1 MKFIIRSGEFR
12 PLAAL
17 LEHLARATETHPQQ
31 VEVRDY
37 QSKRSLE
44 QNAYLWGVLYSQARD
59 WILEHEGESVD
70 PLVLHEQ
77 MKARYQPVV
86 GSYMTQIVIDG
97 IVRDVDVPIPKSTT
111 KNTVPE
117 MAEFIEKV
125 TVFFIEKHGVQF
137 RDDRYE

>member
-1 MKFIIRSGEFR
+1 MKFIIRSGETR

-17 LEHLARATETHPQQ
+17 IEHLDCATAVHPQ
-31 VEVRDY
+31 EVTVKDY

-44 QNAYLWGVLYSQARD
+44 QNAYLWGVLYTQARD
-59 WILEHEGESVD
+59 WMFEHEGESVD

-86 GSYMTQIVIDG
+86 GSYMTQLVIDG
-97 IVRDVDVPIPKSTT
+97 VVRDVDVPIPKSTT
-111 KNTVPE
+111 RNTVPE